1 MNRKIILAV
10 ASIIVSLSAASAQTS
25 ERTFQRYNRWMV
37 GGEFVRNIFHANGF
51 GVTGIYGR
59 QFSEIVF
66 LGAGFGVD
74 TFIYNGGKSTT
85 TIIDADGTQTVI
97 IRPPYRYSFLVP
109 VYADLHV
116 NFSRSRSPFFGELK
130 VGGAVQVDL
139 ERIRGTHNTSAM
151 EIASRSR
158 GTPRIANRFL
168 RRVRDFA
175 EVMGDGTITKEA
187 ADLALKRLEVDH
199 LGLDPIDR
207 RMLTAIIRNYSDR
220 KSVV

>member
-1 MNRKIILAV
+1 MTMNRKIILAV

-85 TIIDADGTQTVI
+85 TITDADGTQTII

-109 VYADLHV
+109 VYADLQV
-116 NFSRSRSPFFGELK
+116 NFSRRKSPFFGELK
-130 VGGAVQVDL
+130 IGGAVQVDL
-139 ERIRGTHNTSAM
+139 ERIRGTHNTNELDLMGGGVLMGAAAGKRFALNNDDELSVFLG
-151 EIASRSR
+151 IDCIL
-158 GTPRIANRFL
+158 GPWYAN
-168 RRVRDFA
+168 VP
-175 EVMGDGTITKEA
+175 VS
-187 ADLALKRLEVDH
+187 
-199 LGLDPIDR
+199 LG
-207 RMLTAIIRNYSDR
+207 IRYGF
-220 KSVV
+220 